1 MGKILTDDEF
11 DALPDDAPSTNR
23 VLSDAEFDAL
33 PDAPAPSRIPTATN
47 PSTVAAMTASRPA
60 AAPVDRPGTSWSDK
74 AKALA
79 VGAVEGLP
87 ALAKNVGFAA
97 EAVGR
102 QMPGSPSFNPMTTFV
117 PPEARIDLAKNA
129 YRQNADEYA
138 AAREQAATTA
148 PGSYAAGRVGSG
160 IPTSLAV
167 NPLVQGG
174 LNAAGTLADGGTL
187 SDAAKSAGLSVLL
200 GKLAQGTPGAAGVGQ
215 SIASKLPVGGSTASS
230 IGKYLSTASPRTAG
244 AIGVGMSGAAAAN
257 SNAPAGD
264 RLAALIDGLMAARGI
279 QQGAKSERTKKGAD
293 YAGRQRDL
301 AEKDVRAVVADETQA
316 AGMEHAKEKAEVQAD
331 YTGKIKDAVQ
341 GAEALNR
348 NVEGAV
354 RSQVA
359 DAKGEF
365 DTNKRRAQRDVQ
377 NRADARATADD
388 AQQRVR
394 DDEIKRQREENIRA
408 NDARRLSGVEHKIE
422 MLDLREQHK
431 AAMAD
436 YDAKVAAA
444 KSAGEKVRAELD
456 RADALEAI
464 KAKAQQSYEREKAR
478 LTKEAQ
484 GEGLTLDRALAS
496 AEGRLRQVYGTG
508 AGRTR
513 DVFEMADQGLVPGGV
528 DPRYIERGKLF
539 GASLNENGSEETD
552 IADAIIAL
560 RDANGGDLAKAKAD
574 WLAGEAQ
581 RRMEK
586 ANAGDPEARAAL
598 EALKPPT
605 DADAQAALAEKERSA
620 RVLDPAV
627 RARADEILKANGIDP
642 ASLTDEQIINREF
655 GGPTPTKPAA
665 PDDTEHQRAMLEF
678 EKKKI
683 ESGRQPI
690 PAGPDR
696 MASRLANRQDR
707 ASVRNAPEFV
717 PPEVNRSAIAA
728 DLAPG
733 YPDMPAADKAP
744 NFTDEGPT
752 AQTIDALTKARIQ
765 RGRENVD
772 RALQGPTGPKRGIA
786 EQFELEAPEGT
797 ASQAAR
803 AAAMAAPGSS
813 VGGTPGS
820 ILGSAI
826 GRLLSRNKETFLHS
840 NFLKDTQSTAGT
852 KPGEGM
858 IRRYSLP
865 AEAAAILGDVE
876 SGLRSRSA
884 AATQKGSNASRAALM
899 DLLNNEGFKE
909 WVRSKADEKKEA
921 PAPVPTAPSL
931 SGTGLPGG
939 ALVNPRIGMEVE
951 KVLTDPETRAKLEE
965 ALKRYKIGMGASTPV
980 IP

>member
-215 SIASKLPVGGSTASS
+215 SLASKLPVGGSTASS

-257 SNAPAGD
+257 SDAPAGD

-279 QQGAKSERTKKGAD
+279 QQGRKGAGYD
-293 YAGRQRDL
+293 EIAGKVASKRYGSL
-301 AEKDVRAVVADETQA
+301 ASPGAEDDVVATTLDRNLRQA
-316 AGMEHAKEKAEVQAD
+316 KTDHATAKREQKRLEDIAAATHQKEMLRLKAEHEQ
-331 YTGKIKDAVQ
+331 Q
-341 GAEALNR
+341 MAE
-348 NVEGAV
+348 
-354 RSQVA
+354 
-359 DAKGEF
+359 
-365 DTNKRRAQRDVQ
+365 
-377 NRADARATADD
+377 
-388 AQQRVR
+388 
-394 DDEIKRQREENIRA
+394 
-408 NDARRLSGVEHKIE
+408 H
-422 MLDLREQHK
+422 
-431 AAMAD
+431 
-436 YDAKVAAA
+436 AKVAAA
-444 KSAGEKVRAELD
+444 AKDTAARVKAEADRIALVESYAAKAEAANERELARLAKLAEGEGLSPE
-456 RADALEAI
+456 DAL
-464 KAKAQQSYEREKAR
+464 AKAQSTLAAQMGETGTRTEKQIRAAEAGVTNPTPEQLAEIGADYKYAQDSLLRRTPESVASVRKAR
-478 LTKEAQ
+478 EIGYDERVKQIAAELT
-484 GEGLTLDRALAS
+484 
-496 AEGRLRQVYGTG
+496 
-508 AGRTR
+508 
-513 DVFEMADQGLVPGGV
+513 
-528 DPRYIERGKLF
+528 
-539 GASLNENGSEETD
+539 
-552 IADAIIAL
+552 
-560 RDANGGDLAKAKAD
+560 AKAAK
-574 WLAGEAQ
+574 
-581 RRMEK
+581 
-586 ANAGDPEARAAL
+586 GDPEAAAELARMRAETPDFKAEAETKIAADAAADRADRLRRLRAA
-598 EALKPPT
+598 AK
-605 DADAQAALAEKERSA
+605 AEG
-620 RVLDPAV
+620 LDLSGV
-627 RARADEILKANGIDP
+627 
-642 ASLTDEQIINREF
+642 SDEQIL
-655 GGPTPTKPAA
+655 GGRLVDVPEPPAA
-665 PDDTEHQRAMLEF
+665 PSDDRYKSDMLDLRLSRLSAPQFDAQE
-678 EKKKI
+678 EALNRTTPEAI
-683 ESGRQPI
+683 EEAVLQGGANVGTTLRDREVKGDVTDQYLRELDPSPLK
-690 PAGPDR
+690 R
-696 MASRLANRQDR
+696 MAKAIVG
-707 ASVRNAPEFV
+707 SVPGGAIGGV
-717 PPEVNRSAIAA
+717 PGAAAGSAVSSAIAA
-728 DLAPG
+728 PKQSLLHSQ
-733 YPDMPAADKAP
+733 Y
-744 NFTDEGPT
+744 
-752 AQTIDALTKARIQ
+752 L
-765 RGRENVD
+765 GR
-772 RALQGPTGPKRGIA
+772 
-786 EQFELEAPEGT
+786 
-797 ASQAAR
+797 S
-803 AAAMAAPGSS
+803 
-813 VGGTPGS
+813 
-820 ILGSAI
+820 
-826 GRLLSRNKETFLHS
+826 LSR
-840 NFLKDTQSTAGT
+840 AGLS
-852 KPGEGM
+852 PAEPS
-858 IRRYSLP
+858 IERYSRP
-865 AEAAAILGDVE
+865 NEAAAIFRDVE

-921 PAPVPTAPSL
+921 PAPVSTAPSL